1 MQGNRTVC
9 EPLKYLIRMPDNQ
22 EVKCFEFT
30 VFATP
35 YELLGGAKKFRPP
48 RIISVYAL
56 ASLGYHSHPT

>member
-9 EPLKYLIRMPDNQ
+9 EPLKYLILMPDNQ

-35 YELLGGAKKFRPP
+35 YELLGGATKFGPP
-48 RIISVYAL
+48 
-56 ASLGYHSHPT
+56 